1 MIILSL
7 WMSTR
12 GKVGSF
18 TFASARSY
26 LRDKNMKKLR
36 SRKSKDVSG
45 TICVD
50 VGACV
55 KEKKMIGLKYRV

>member
-1 MIILSL
+1 MVILSL

-18 TFASARSY
+18 TFTCTRSY
-26 LRDKNMKKLR
+26 LRDENMKKLR
-36 SRKSKDVSG
+36 SRNSKEVSG

-50 VGACV
+50 ADACV
-55 KEKKMIGLKYRV
+55 KEKKKIGLKYRV

>member
-1 MIILSL
+1 MVILSL

-26 LRDKNMKKLR
+26 LRDENMK
-36 SRKSKDVSG
+36 RKSKDVSG

-50 VGACV
+50 VCACV